1 MNPNG
6 FNHLNMSFTIAQTIR
21 KPSPYQVQG
30 NYYKFVDRVEEG
42 LPFIPEPDIKDFSEA
57 LDVIARIKAM

>member
-1 MNPNG
+1 MNPNE

-30 NYYKFVDRVEEG
+30 NYYKFVDQVEEG
-42 LPFIPEPDIKDFSEA
+42 LPFIPEPELDVSEA
-57 LDVIARIKAM
+57 KNLLAQFALKR